1 MKPNAQ
7 STLTEHRITVLLIDD
22 QAMVGEAVRRML
34 SEEQDIDFHFVS
46 DPSKALQTAID
57 LEPTVI
63 LQDLV
68 MPEID
73 GLTLVKFMRKNPALQ
88 NTPLIV
94 LSSKEEAVTK
104 AEAFALGA
112 NDYLVK
118 LPDSIEL
125 IARIRYHSKAY
136 INLLQRNEAY
146 EALLESQQELK
157 KELARAA
164 DYVVSQLPAPLEDP
178 PVAAQWRF
186 IPSTSLGGDSF
197 GYHWLDDD
205 HFAMFL
211 LDVCDHGV
219 GSALLSVSAMNVIGA
234 QTLPDADFRDPA
246 QVLTALNNTFQMDRH
261 NNLYFTL
268 WYGVWNRK
276 TNQLAY
282 ASGGHPP
289 ALLIQ
294 ERDGERVVSELRT
307 KNLFIGGMPDMEFT
321 SDQVELAPPARLF
334 LYSDGVYELKKVS
347 DGLMWEF
354 HEFRDFMTEPPPA
367 GENAMDRLIEHTKEL
382 QGCDAYEDDFSI
394 VELDFQK
401 PPSGESG

>member
-1 MKPNAQ
+1 MPPAATE
-7 STLTEHRITVLLIDD
+7 SSLTEHRISVLLVDD
-22 QAMVGEAVRRML
+22 QPMVGEAVRRML
-34 SEEQDIDFHFVS
+34 AGEGDIDFHFIS
-46 DPSKALQTAID
+46 DPAKALQTATE

-73 GLTLVKFMRKNPALQ
+73 GLTLVKFMRKSPKLKDI
-88 NTPLIV
+88 PLIV
-94 LSSKEEAVTK
+94 LSSKEEASTK

-118 LPDSIEL
+118 LPDKIEL

-136 INLLQRNEAY
+136 INLLQRDEAY
-146 EALLESQQELK
+146 QALLASQKELK
-157 KELARAA
+157 KELTRAA
-164 DYVVSQLPAPLEDP
+164 AYVVSQLPAPLEEP
-178 PVAAQWRF
+178 PVFAQWRF
-186 IPSTSLGGDSF
+186 VPSTSLGGDSF

-219 GSALLSVSAMNVIGA
+219 GSALLSVSAMNVLTS
-234 QTLPDADFRDPA
+234 QTLPDADFRNPGE
-246 QVLTALNNTFQMDRH
+246 VLTALNNTFQMERH
-261 NNLYFTL
+261 NNLYFTI

-276 TNQLAY
+276 THQLSY

-294 ERDGERVVSELRT
+294 NQDERRVVTELRT
-307 KNLFIGGMPDMEFT
+307 KNLFVGGMPDTSFS
-321 SDQVELAPPARLF
+321 SDQIELAPPATLF
-334 LYSDGVYELKKVS
+334 LYSDGVYELKKIS
-347 DGLMWEF
+347 DGAMWEF
-354 HEFRDFMTEPPPA
+354 HEFEDFMVQPA
-367 GENAMDRLIEHTKEL
+367 PEGENSMDRLIQYTKKL

-394 VELDFQK
+394 VQLDFQ
-401 PPSGESG
+401 E